1 MPMRSLLALLC
12 IFAAA
17 PARALTLSEAQETAA
32 AANPAVKAARAAL
45 KQKRA
50 QLLKASLPDPELA
63 AEKTSDGE
71 DSEAGLSQTLP
82 LSGRLS
88 AEKDAA
94 RAEIEGAEL
103 EVELARVAIKAETR
117 KLFHSAAIA
126 EEKVRFGE
134 KNATFALELLN
145 KVEERVLSGKLSNT
159 DLIRARIELD
169 KARLRR
175 SEAETELL
183 ELKSSLNRFMGK
195 DPTGTAELEADTETF
210 HINGPAT
217 GAATAGRL
225 DLRIL
230 RSRKSA
236 AGLLLKAE
244 KRRRRIP
251 DLTLGAAT
259 VKSGGE
265 NSSKLSLG
273 LALPLWGS
281 SRGAV
286 MDAEGNSDGL
296 AAELEAAGLDAAHE
310 LTISAA
316 ALNLARQKAQ
326 VLQKNLDSVHELR
339 RLASLD
345 YLAGKAQ
352 LTEYYEANRVF
363 IDGNLDYLDAVKDYQ
378 WAKADYEKAQLAP
391 LAAGEEK

>member
-1 MPMRSLLALLC
+1 MRMRSLLVLLC
-12 IFAAA
+12 ILSAA
-17 PARALTLSEAQETAA
+17 PAGALTLAEAQETAA

-45 KQKRA
+45 KQRRA

-63 AEKTSDGE
+63 AEKTTGGG
-71 DSEAGLSQTLP
+71 DSETGVSQTIP
-82 LSGRLS
+82 FSGRLS
-88 AEKDAA
+88 AERDAA
-94 RAEIEGAEL
+94 RAEIEAAEL
-103 EVELARVAIKAETR
+103 EIELARVAVKAEAR
-117 KLFHSAAIA
+117 KIFHSASIA

-175 SEAETELL
+175 SEAEAELL

-195 DPTGTAELEADTETF
+195 DPTGAVTLEVDTETF
-210 HINGPAT
+210 HINGPAS
-217 GAATAGRL
+217 GAATGARL
-225 DLRIL
+225 DLRAL
-230 RSRKSA
+230 RLRANA

-244 KRRRRIP
+244 KRRRSVP
-251 DLTLGAAT
+251 DLTLGAAA
-259 VKSGGE
+259 VKSGGG

-273 LALPLWGS
+273 LALPLWGGT
-281 SRGAV
+281 RGAILE
-286 MDAEGNSDGL
+286 AEGSSDGL
-296 AAELEAAGLDAAHE
+296 AAELEAGALDAAHE
-310 LTISAA
+310 LTVSAA